1 MAITT
6 KINGVQGLTANQTVA
21 KTKAV
26 SIGDVCNAIETIV
39 NANMAMG
46 AQTFARI
53 ITDKLYSSHDEAF
66 IKMLELA
73 GERAKTIQQDAWR
86 EANKDAI
93 VSCGGVLSC
102 R

>member
-26 SIGDVCNAIETIV
+26 SIGDVCDAIETIV

-46 AQTFARI
+46 AQSFARI

-73 GERAKTIQQDAWR
+73 
-86 EANKDAI
+86 
-93 VSCGGVLSC
+93 
-102 R
+102 